1 MYQAPPGVNGV
12 AVKLNGYD
20 IEKCG
25 AEKTIFERGCR
36 TRFLMDWAAVESLSS
51 VICVL
56 SNDVGCDG
64 GFLNVGCLYGR
75 KTQRVLYQAQ
85 SLVPSK

>member
-1 MYQAPPGVNGV
+1 MDSA
-12 AVKLNGYD
+12 A
-20 IEKCG
+20 
-25 AEKTIFERGCR
+25 AEN
-36 TRFLMDWAAVESLSS
+36 LSS

-75 KTQRVLYQAQ
+75 KTQRVLYQAR
-85 SLVPSK
+85 SLAPSR